1 MPDAQLT
8 ERELAE
14 LCGVSR
20 TPIRDAL
27 RRLEAEMLVQR
38 SDTQRWFIRKW
49 DVDHVEEVFSL
60 RCMLESHAA
69 MRATTRATTA
79 EIDELERLNDTIL
92 RAIGDEGSPDI
103 PAFLAANGDFHR
115 VILEAARSDRL
126 ATMRRVVF
134 EPSSSGPD
142 DARLQPTPSPAQPR
156 GSRRVDFRLPP
167 PRSRLGAAG
176 HGKPHPSCF
185 HDGLA
190 ARRQADI
197 DRHRP
202 HRLAA
207 GRRWRWRA
215 KSRGPQTC
223 RTRDVGN

>member
-1 MPDAQLT
+1 MAYQEIRRKITLGDLAPDTQLT

-49 DVDHVEEVFSL
+49 DVDHVEEIFSL

-79 EIDELERLNDTIL
+79 EIDELDRLNDVIL
-92 RAIGDEGSPDI
+92 RAIGHDGSPDV
-103 PAFLAANGDFHR
+103 PTFLAANSDFHR
-115 VILEAARSDRL
+115 VILEAARSERL

-134 EPSSSGPD
+134 EPSSSALTTRDYDRRHLQRSHADHDELIFAFRRRDPD
-142 DARLQPTPSPAQPR
+142 WARLVMENHIHHAFMMALRHDATSTSPR
-156 GSRRVDFRLPP
+156 GGAPLP
-167 PRSRLGAAG
+167 
-176 HGKPHPSCF
+176 
-185 HDGLA
+185 
-190 ARRQADI
+190 
-197 DRHRP
+197 
-202 HRLAA
+202 
-207 GRRWRWRA
+207 RA
-215 KSRGPQTC
+215 
-223 RTRDVGN
+223 